1 MNTKNCIKSKA
12 NKRSNGVNGGQNMVA
27 KKKTMT
33 ASVLEPLK
41 IKGHKQNKIRKRG
54 RKKKYTLAEKIINGL
69 KVFLESPFK

>member
-1 MNTKNCIKSKA
+1 
-12 NKRSNGVNGGQNMVA
+12 MVA

-41 IKGHKQNKIRKRG
+41 IRGHEKNKTRKRG
-54 RKKKYTLAEKIINGL
+54 RKKKYSLAEKIINGL